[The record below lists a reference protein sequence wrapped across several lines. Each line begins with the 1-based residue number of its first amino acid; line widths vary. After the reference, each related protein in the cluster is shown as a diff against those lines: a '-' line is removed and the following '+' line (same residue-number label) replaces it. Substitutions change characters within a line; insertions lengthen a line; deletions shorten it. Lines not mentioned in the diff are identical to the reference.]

1 MRLTAGEVQLAF
13 ERAATEGRTGQPV
26 SFERIA
32 ELLNQRLAENLTGR
46 SPDNSG
52 GKHRR
57 PAERETAE

>member
-1 MRLTAGEVQLAF
+1 MQLTGEDVRLAF

-32 ELLNQRLAENLTGR
+32 ELLNQHMADNRTSR
-46 SPDNSG
+46 SPDNAG